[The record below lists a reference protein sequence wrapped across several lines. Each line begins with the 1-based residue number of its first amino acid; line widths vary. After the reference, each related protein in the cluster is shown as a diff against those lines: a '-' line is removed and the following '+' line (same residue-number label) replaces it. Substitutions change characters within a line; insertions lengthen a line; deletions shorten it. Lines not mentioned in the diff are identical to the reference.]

1 MTDLSTTT
9 EQAEELVQ
17 EAHDDSHSADH
28 SDKTVIFG
36 TTINAP
42 VYTVVFGALGALT
55 VFELLIAELFPRN
68 FLTTGLLVIASII
81 KAVLVVL
88 FYMHLKDDNPLY
100 ALALIIPLG
109 IGLTAA
115 IFLLAVPVT
124 GY

>member
-9 EQAEELVQ
+9 EQAEDI
-17 EAHDDSHSADH
+17 AHDVHDSHSADH
-28 SDKTVIFG
+28 SDKTVVFG

-42 VYTVVFGALGALT
+42 VYTVIFGALGLLT
-55 VFELLIAELFPRN
+55 LFELAIAELLPRN
-68 FLTTGLLVIASII
+68 IVTTTLLVAASIT

-109 IGLTAA
+109 IGLLSS

>member
-1 MTDLSTTT
+1 MTDMSTTT
-9 EQAEELVQ
+9 QAEELAQ
-17 EAHDDSHSADH
+17 EAHDSHSADH
-28 SDKTVIFG
+28 SDKTVLFG

-55 VFELLIAELFPRN
+55 LFELLIAELFPRN

-100 ALALIIPLG
+100 ALALVVPLG
-109 IGLTAA
+109 IGLIAA
-115 IFLLAVPVT
+115 FFLLAVPVT